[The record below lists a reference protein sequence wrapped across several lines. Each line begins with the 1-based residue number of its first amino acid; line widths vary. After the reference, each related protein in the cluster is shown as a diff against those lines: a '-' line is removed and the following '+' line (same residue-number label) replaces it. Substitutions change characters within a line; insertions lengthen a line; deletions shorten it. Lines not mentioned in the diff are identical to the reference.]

1 MKESARAK
9 RLKRHH
15 RRTQHQGKLNLV
27 ALMDIFTILVFFLM
41 VNSSTD
47 VRLLDRDSGIVLPE
61 SSAEQTP
68 DDVPALL
75 VTTRDIRLNGETV
88 LTLDALE
95 AHEGAVE
102 PLLRARLGEI
112 AGRRERAADDDRG
125 LPVTILADQQL
136 PYALLKK
143 LMATCVDAGFGR
155 ISLAVTRVTPEAG

>member
-47 VRLLDRDSGIVLPE
+47 VRLLDRDAGIVLPE
-61 SSAEQTP
+61 SSAEQSP

-75 VTTRDIRLNGETV
+75 VTARDVRLNGETV
-88 LTLDALE
+88 LSLAALE
-95 AHEGAVE
+95 AHEGTIE
-102 PLLRARLGEI
+102 PLLRAKLGDI
-112 AGRRERAADDDRG
+112 AGRSERISDDQRG
-125 LPVTILADQQL
+125 RPVTILADQQL